1 MITFSAIFTA
11 FYLILIR
18 IFRIGWN
25 NLAVFRPNYSALE
38 NTEKISVIVA
48 CKNEEKN
55 LPVLINALKAQTY
68 QDVELIFVNDH
79 STDQTEEIIG
89 QNLAFFQNSVCINS
103 QGSGKKSALAEGI
116 LHASGSLIITT
127 DADCKPA
134 KTWIETIA
142 RFQAES
148 PSDLIVCPIK
158 LSDESGF
165 FARLQ
170 QVEFTALTASSAA
183 AVGAQMPIMCNG
195 ANLAF
200 TKNAWLESRADLK
213 PDEQSGDDIFLL
225 QSIKKRGGTIRFLR
239 SERAFVE
246 TRSAENLRAFFRQ
259 RRRWAGKSTA
269 YTDWHLIATACVVFG
284 LCLALVLLLAFS
296 FFSPIYWY
304 FFLLFF
310 ALKCWTDIKFLNL
323 VSDFYPMKSVVFY
336 SLCLSAVYPFYVV
349 FTAVSA
355 LFFKPKKW

>member
-1 MITFSAIFTA
+1 
-11 FYLILIR
+11 LR
-18 IFRIGWN
+18 
-25 NLAVFRPNYSALE
+25 
-38 NTEKISVIVA
+38 
-48 CKNEEKN
+48 
-55 LPVLINALKAQTY
+55 
-68 QDVELIFVNDH
+68 
-79 STDQTEEIIG
+79 
-89 QNLAFFQNSVCINS
+89 
-103 QGSGKKSALAEGI
+103 
-116 LHASGSLIITT
+116 ASGNLIITT

-142 RFQAES
+142 RFQAEF
-148 PSDLIVCPIK
+148 PSDLIVCPVK

-170 QVEFTALTASSAA
+170 QVEFTALAASTIGAI
-183 AVGAQMPIMCNG
+183 GAQIPIMCNG

-200 TKNAWLESRADLK
+200 TKSAWLESRADLK
-213 PDEQSGDDIFLL
+213 PDEPSGDDIFLL
-225 QSIKKRGGTIRFLR
+225 QSIKQRGGTIRFLR

-246 TRSAENLRAFFRQ
+246 TRSAENLRAFVRQ

-269 YTDWHLIATACVVFG
+269 YTDWHLIAIACLIFG
-284 LCLALVLLLAFS
+284 LCLSLVLLLVFS

-323 VSDFYPMKSVVFY
+323 VSDFYPMKSTVFY
-336 SLCLSAVYPFYVV
+336 SLCLSVVYPFYVV
-349 FTAVSA
+349 FTAISA